1 MRAFAELYA
10 QLDETTSTN
19 AKLAAMQRYFNSAAP
34 ADAAWAV
41 YFLSGYKPRQVVP
54 TRKLL
59 LWAAE
64 MAKIPE
70 WLAAESLDAVGDLAE
85 TVTLL
90 LPDNAHAEPRP
101 LHVWVEQR
109 LLPLREMLEADQRS
123 ALEQAWH
130 ALDTPQRLVWNKLIA
145 GSFRVGVSQQ
155 LVMRALAAVSGLDS
169 KIIAH
174 RLMGSWTP
182 SAAFFEALL
191 SQTDADAHRSQPY
204 PFFLCY
210 ALDQPVEAL
219 GSIDDWVAEWKW
231 DGIRAQ
237 LVRRGGESFLWSR
250 GEELIGERFPEII
263 KTAAALPDGVVMD
276 GEILSWANGKVLP
289 FARLQ
294 RRIGRKKLTK
304 SLLEETP
311 AVLMAYDLLE
321 WDGADIRDWPF
332 NERRAQLEQLL
343 GRLPAEGSLVL
354 SPLVRTESWQA
365 LAQLCAQSRQH
376 QVEGFVLK
384 QRQSTYG
391 AGRRRG
397 AWWKWKIDPYTI
409 DAVLIYAQSG
419 HGRRAS
425 LYTDYTFG
433 IWRDGALVP
442 FAKAYSGLSDEEIRE
457 VDRFVRANTIERF
470 GPVRAVKP
478 ELVFELAFEAIQRST
493 RHKSGIA
500 VRFPRIARWR
510 RDKTPLDADSLTTI
524 EALLGQHAAHALS

>member
-1 MRAFAELYA
+1 MKAFAHLYT

-19 AKLAAMQRYFNSAAP
+19 AKLAAMQAYFNSAAP

-41 YFLSGYKPRQVVP
+41 YFLSGHKPRQVVP

-64 MAKIPE
+64 TTGVPE

-90 LPDNAHAEPRP
+90 LPDAQHGDAGP
-101 LHVWVEQR
+101 LHVWVEQK
-109 LLPLREMLEADQRS
+109 LLPLRDMAEAEQRL

-130 ALDTPQRLVWNKLIA
+130 MLDTPQRLVWNKLIA

-155 LVMRALAAVSGLDS
+155 LVMRALAAVSGLDI

-174 RLMGSWTP
+174 RLMGAWTP
-182 SAAFFEALL
+182 SAAFFEALIA
-191 SQTDADAHRSQPY
+191 QADSRMAQSQPY

-210 ALDQPVEAL
+210 ALDQPVETL
-219 GSIDDWVAEWKW
+219 GSIDDWLVEWKW

-237 LVRRGGESFLWSR
+237 LVRRAAESFLWSR

-263 KTAAALPDGVVMD
+263 ESAAALPDGIVID

-294 RRIGRKKLTK
+294 RRIGRKKLTRA
-304 SLLEETP
+304 LLEETP

-321 WDGADIRDWPF
+321 NEGQDVRNQPF
-332 NERRAQLEQLL
+332 CERRAQLEQLL
-343 GRLPAEGSLVL
+343 RGLPASSAIVL
-354 SPLVRTESWQA
+354 SPLVEADDWPA
-365 LAQLCAQSRQH
+365 LARLREQSRQR

-397 AWWKWKIDPYTI
+397 PWWKWKIDPYSI

-425 LYTDYTFG
+425 IYTDYTFG

-442 FAKAYSGLSDEEIRE
+442 FAKAYSGLSNEEIRE

-478 ELVFELAFEAIQRST
+478 ELVFELAFEAIQRSA

-524 EALLGQHAAHALS
+524 EALLDQHAAHALS